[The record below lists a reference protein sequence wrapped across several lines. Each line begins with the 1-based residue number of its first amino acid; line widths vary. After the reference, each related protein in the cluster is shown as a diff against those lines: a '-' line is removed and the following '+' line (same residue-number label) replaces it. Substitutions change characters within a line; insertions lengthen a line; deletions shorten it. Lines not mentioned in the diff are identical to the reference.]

1 MRTFRGGRAF
11 IARAHG
17 LGFGS
22 SKQQNTKRVRDR
34 FFFNLEQAEA
44 ELEEPLGTL
53 YLTSE
58 LLGMLYLTSELLG
71 PKVRAV

>member
-1 MRTFRGGRAF
+1 MGLGGCGVRTFRGGRAF

-22 SKQQNTKRVRDR
+22 SKQQNTKGERDG
-34 FFFNLEQAEA
+34 FFLSLEQAEP
-44 ELEEPLGTL
+44 ELEEP
-53 YLTSE
+53 
-58 LLGMLYLTSELLG
+58 LGMLYLTSELG